1 MLQKYLFLEIL
12 NSEDPKTKYE
22 EFKNLANYNFLIYF
36 LKENKNNNISNDE
49 NNIISDESNNSFN
62 LLNNYEKIFI
72 NKFADYEN
80 FNFIGS
86 LIEIR
91 YVIEIDTNIVS
102 YLDRLCK
109 NNLVE
114 EQNLDI
120 QKMLDDIIP
129 KHKYFK
135 LGYNLYMLE
144 NILKG
149 IDDNIILDVAK
160 SVEYSFYPEKKS
172 INNDFIYSIEKKIKE
187 RIEHIKLLKNEKE
200 KQNIPILCLL
210 IKVFFIKK
218 LTYNL
223 YERIVCFINEELG
236 VYMEVETIICILY
249 LLDDKNIE
257 KFFIERKILSMSWDL
272 SHLRFLE
279 EIYIKKPTF
288 KSITFPFFI
297 SSDEALREVI
307 KLYKIKGIYK
317 IGTNQ
322 YDVIYEFNI
331 ETYIEEYQG
340 KKGFKINKNK
350 IKEILLQILEN
361 TEKRKLKKVDYN
373 RLLENLKIETNIKK
387 F

>member
-1 MLQKYLFLEIL
+1 M
-12 NSEDPKTKYE
+12 
-22 EFKNLANYNFLIYF
+22 
-36 LKENKNNNISNDE
+36 
-49 NNIISDESNNSFN
+49 
-62 LLNNYEKIFI
+62 
-72 NKFADYEN
+72 
-80 FNFIGS
+80 
-86 LIEIR
+86 
-91 YVIEIDTNIVS
+91 
-102 YLDRLCK
+102 
-109 NNLVE
+109 
-114 EQNLDI
+114 
-120 QKMLDDIIP
+120 
-129 KHKYFK
+129 
-135 LGYNLYMLE
+135 
-144 NILKG
+144 
-149 IDDNIILDVAK
+149 
-160 SVEYSFYPEKKS
+160 
-172 INNDFIYSIEKKIKE
+172 KIKE

-223 YERIVCFINEELG
+223 YERIEKLVCFINEELG

-279 EIYIKKPTF
+279 EIHIKKPTF

-350 IKEILLQILEN
+350 IKEILLQIPEN